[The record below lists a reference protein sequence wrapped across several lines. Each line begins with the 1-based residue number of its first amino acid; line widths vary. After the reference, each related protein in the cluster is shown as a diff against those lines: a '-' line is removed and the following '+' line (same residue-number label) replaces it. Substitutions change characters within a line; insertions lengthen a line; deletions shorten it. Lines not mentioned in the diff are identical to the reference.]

1 MCPKG
6 LVGST
11 PSARNYLLVK
21 TYMKQLL
28 VFAVVA
34 LLFCGGCL
42 PTGRNQITQT
52 STIDALLAGV
62 YDGQMTCG
70 ELLKYGDFGIGT
82 FDRLD
87 GEMIVHQEKVYQI
100 KSDGKVYLPNTAIK
114 TPFATVCGFKPDM
127 EFSIKSANYKTVQII
142 IDEKVTNQNLFTAV
156 EIVGK
161 FRHIKVRSV
170 PAQNKPYPPL
180 AQAAEKQSVFEMND
194 VSGVIVGFRTPQ
206 FAKGV
211 NVPGCHF
218 HFLSDSRTQGG
229 HILDFEL
236 TEGLCKVDLC
246 NKFLLILPENNS
258 LKDIDLSQDKSAELH
273 KVEQGN

>member
-1 MCPKG
+1 
-6 LVGST
+6 
-11 PSARNYLLVK
+11 
-21 TYMKQLL
+21 MKQLL
-28 VFAVVA
+28 VFAVIT

-42 PTGRNQITQT
+42 PVGRNQITQT

-87 GEMIVHQEKVYQI
+87 GEMIVYRSKVYQI
-100 KSDGKVYLPNTAIK
+100 KSDGKVYLPAGATK
-114 TPFATVCGFKPDM
+114 TPFATVCDFKPDT
-127 EFSIKSANYKTVQII
+127 EFSLKSTDYKTVQAII
-142 IDEKVTNQNLFTAV
+142 NEKFPNQNLFAAI
-156 EIVGK
+156 EIIGK

-180 AQAAEKQSVFEMND
+180 AQAAEKQSVFEMNN

-206 FAKGV
+206 FVKGI

-218 HFLSDSRTQGG
+218 HFLSDDRIQGG

-236 TEGLCKVDLC
+236 TEGLCKVDMC
-246 NKFLLILPENNS
+246 NKFLLILPKNDS
-258 LKDIDLSQDKSAELH
+258 LKNIDLSQDKSAELH

>member
-1 MCPKG
+1 MKK
-6 LVGST
+6 LFVI
-11 PSARNYLLVK
+11 SALIFL
-21 TYMKQLL
+21 
-28 VFAVVA
+28 A
-34 LLFCGGCL
+34 GCM
-42 PTGRNQITQT
+42 PAGRNQVTQT

-62 YDGQMTCG
+62 YDGDMTCG

-87 GEMIVHQEKVYQI
+87 GEMIVYQGRVYQI
-100 KSDGKVYLPNTAIK
+100 KSDGKVYLPAAATK
-114 TPFATVCGFKPDM
+114 TPFAAVCDFKSDT
-127 EFSIKSANYKTVQII
+127 EFSLKSADYKAVQAS
-142 IDEKVTNQNLFTAV
+142 IDEKVPNQNLFAAV

-180 AQAAEKQSVFEMND
+180 AQAAEKQTVFEMND
-194 VSGVIVGFRTPQ
+194 ISGVIVGFRTPQ
-206 FAKGV
+206 FVKGV

-218 HFLSDSRTQGG
+218 HFLSDDRTQGG

-236 TEGLCKVDLC
+236 IEGSCKVDLC
-246 NKFLLILPENNS
+246 NKFLLLLPENDS

-273 KVEQGN
+273 KVEQDN

>member
-1 MCPKG
+1 MKK
-6 LVGST
+6 LFVI
-11 PSARNYLLVK
+11 SALIFL
-21 TYMKQLL
+21 
-28 VFAVVA
+28 A
-34 LLFCGGCL
+34 GCM
-42 PTGRNQITQT
+42 PAGRNQVTQT

-62 YDGQMTCG
+62 YDGDMTCG

-87 GEMIVHQEKVYQI
+87 GEMIVYQGRVYQI
-100 KSDGKVYLPNTAIK
+100 KSDGKVYLPAAATK
-114 TPFATVCGFKPDM
+114 TPFAAVCDFKSDT
-127 EFSIKSANYKTVQII
+127 EFSLKSADYKAVQAS
-142 IDEKVTNQNLFTAV
+142 IDEKVPNQNLFAAV

-180 AQAAEKQSVFEMND
+180 AQAAEKQSIFEMND

-206 FAKGV
+206 FVKGV

-218 HFLSDSRTQGG
+218 HFLSDDRTQGG

-236 TEGLCKVDLC
+236 IEGSCKVDLC
-246 NKFLLILPENNS
+246 NKFLLLLPENDS

-273 KVEQGN
+273 KVEQDN

>member
-1 MCPKG
+1 MRKSFII
-6 LVGST
+6 L
-11 PSARNYLLVK
+11 
-21 TYMKQLL
+21 
-28 VFAVVA
+28 A
-34 LLFCGGCL
+34 LIFLAGCM
-42 PTGRNQITQT
+42 PAGRNQITQT

-87 GEMIVHQEKVYQI
+87 GEMLVYQGRIYQI
-100 KSDGKVYLPNTAIK
+100 KSDGKVYLPNNAAK
-114 TPFATVCGFKPDM
+114 TPFAAVCGFKSDM
-127 EFSIKSANYKTVQII
+127 EFSLKSADYKAVQAS
-142 IDEKVTNQNLFTAV
+142 IDEKVPNQNLFAAV

-180 AQAAEKQSVFEMND
+180 AQAAEKQSIFEMND
-194 VSGVIVGFRTPQ
+194 ISGVIVGFRTPQ
-206 FAKGV
+206 FVKGV

-218 HFLSDSRTQGG
+218 HFLSDDRTQGG

-236 TEGLCKVDLC
+236 IEGSCRVDLC
-246 NKFLLILPENNS
+246 NKFLLLLPENDS
-258 LKDIDLSQDKSAELH
+258 LKDIDLSQDKSVELH